1 MESVL
6 FLNEVVMLTGVS
18 FVQTLSHDRFNLYTQ
33 VVTLWLI
40 LFQMCLIAQK
50 HYFVYRIIQNV
61 SE

>member
-18 FVQTLSHDRFNLYTQ
+18 FVQTLSHDRFNLQTQ

>member
-18 FVQTLSHDRFNLYTQ
+18 FVQTLSHDRFNLKTQ

-40 LFQMCLIAQK
+40 LFEMCLIAQK